1 MKFKLFPAIFL
12 GLSLSL
18 TLLTDSLHADPAKD
32 LANLFVGGPMLAA
45 SPEIQVG
52 CVRKAQDA
60 LRVLGYYHGPI
71 NGMPDANLTYALRA
85 YQKDS
90 RFKATGRLDKITLQG
105 LDIDPSAYTPG
116 R

>member
-1 MKFKLFPAIFL
+1 MKIKHFVSIFL
-12 GLSLSL
+12 SAALALIFAST
-18 TLLTDSLHADPAKD
+18 TLLADPARD

-60 LRVLGYYHGPI
+60 LRVLGYFHGPV
-71 NGMPDANLTYALRA
+71 NGIPDANLTYALKA

-105 LDIDPSAYTPG
+105 LDIDPSAYQPG